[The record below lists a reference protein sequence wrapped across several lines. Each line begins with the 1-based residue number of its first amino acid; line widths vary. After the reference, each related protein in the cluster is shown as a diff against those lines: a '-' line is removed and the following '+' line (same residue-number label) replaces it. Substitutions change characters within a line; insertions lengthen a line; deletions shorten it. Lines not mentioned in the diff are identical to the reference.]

1 MAAEMSN
8 KARVGEAF
16 DLLATGLEPFVARN
30 MARTV
35 PKGKDWVE
43 AYVRSSKYP
52 EREYSTTDPSFLLNV
67 VIDNWRGVFE
77 RQLPRST
84 RNLLFTLRDKRN
96 EWAHNR
102 AIQPHDAQFVLSGI
116 LTLLEAIDARE
127 TQKVRVSLDD
137 LNRSLFH
144 KEQARATEE
153 GGLSNVVDAPKAG
166 LRPWREVIHPH
177 KDVQTGRF
185 AVAEFAADLEL
196 VRRNEG
202 SAEYK
207 NPRQFFDRTYLTAG
221 LRELLTLGV
230 RRVAGL
236 GGQPVINCQTNFG
249 GGKTHS
255 LIALYHLF
263 SGVDLDALPS
273 EVADLVRSAG
283 VESLPTVRRAVVVGN
298 RFAAGQSHEK
308 PDGTVVN
315 TIWGEIAWQLGGT
328 DAYAVV
334 AESDRNRTNPGDLIR
349 QVLADASPCLVLI
362 DEWVAYARDLYGRD
376 DLPGGSFDSQFG
388 FAQALTEATRATDGA
403 LFVVSIPASEGLSDD
418 GESQASSLEVG
429 SAAGHEALLRLT
441 NVVSRQAE
449 HWQPAKGDES
459 FEIVRRRLFEP
470 LDESAAHDRD
480 ATAAAFGELYRS
492 QRGEF
497 PTEAAEV
504 SYEERIKTAFP
515 IHPEVF
521 DRLYEDWST
530 VDRFQRTRGV
540 LRLMAAVIN
549 SLWESDDRSPLI
561 LPCSIPLDDGRVRGE
576 LAGKLPDYWDP
587 VLDADVDGRD
597 SRAAQ
602 IDRDTPH
609 LGQHHAT
616 RRVAR
621 TIFLGAT
628 PNVGSAN
635 RGIEIERIR
644 LGSVFA
650 GEKPGFIADALNRLA
665 AQAPYLYVDRDRYW
679 FDRQQNVNR
688 TARDDAARL
697 LAGDKHEVRE
707 EIEKR
712 LRAERGDGDF
722 RRVHVT
728 PATSGDVAD
737 DPMVR
742 LVVLG
747 PDHPHVAK
755 AVESPALQAARELLD
770 KRGNSPRQYRNM
782 LVFAAADQRSLEGL
796 EQATADYLAW
806 SSICDRVSELNLDA
820 HQTTQARTRRDQS
833 DDAVGLRLPESYKYV
848 LIPRQDDPV
857 GEVTFDIAT
866 LDQQGTVAQRASRRL
881 VSDGTLAVQFPPVML
896 RLKLDGE
903 LAPRWADG
911 HVAASTLW
919 EDFAKYVYLPR
930 LQDQDVLLATI
941 RNGSASLTWESEG
954 VAVAAGYDEDAG
966 RYLGLVAGGLADSVV
981 PTSLVVRPEVAAA
994 QQAEVVE
1001 PGTTPDA
1008 VGEGES
1014 AATGGGGP
1022 GGAESGG
1029 DPPVKPALVTLFRGS
1044 VRLDSSRPVK
1054 HFGDISKEVLDHFAS
1069 QVGTDLEVTIEVVA
1083 RKPAGFAD
1091 QVIRTVTENARTLKF
1106 DDSTGFDEE

>member
-1 MAAEMSN
+1 MAEMTN

-16 DLLATGLEPFVARN
+16 DLLAKGLEPFVVRH
-30 MARTV
+30 MSRTV
-35 PKGKDWVE
+35 AKGEDWAEVF
-43 AYVRSSKYP
+43 VRSSKYP
-52 EREYSTTDPSFLLNV
+52 DRDYSTSDPAFLLNV
-67 VIDNWRGVFE
+67 LIEAWKGTFE

-102 AIQPHDAQFVLSGI
+102 SIQPHDAQFVLSGI

-127 TQKVRVSLDD
+127 TEQVRVSLDQ
-137 LNRSLFH
+137 LNRSLFE
-144 KEQARATEE
+144 KERERTATDE
-153 GGLSNVVDAPKAG
+153 GTRSNVVDSPKAG
-166 LRPWREVIHPH
+166 LRPWREVIRPH
-177 KDVQTGRF
+177 EDVATGRF

-196 VRRNEG
+196 VRRGEG
-202 SAEYK
+202 SDEYRL
-207 NPRQFFDRTYLTAG
+207 PRLFFERTYLTAG
-221 LRELLTLGV
+221 LRELLTLAV

-255 LIALYHLF
+255 LIALFHLF
-263 SGVDLDALPS
+263 SGVGVEGLPP
-273 EVADLVRSAG
+273 EVGDLVRAAG
-283 VESLPTVRRAVVVGN
+283 VDELPAVRRAVVVGN
-298 RFAAGQSHEK
+298 RFAAGQVHEK

-315 TIWGEIAWQLGGT
+315 TIWGEIAWQLGGK
-328 DAYAVV
+328 DGYALV
-334 AESDRNRTNPGDLIR
+334 AESDRNRTNPGDAIR
-349 QVLADASPCLVLI
+349 QVIADAAPCLILV
-362 DEWVAYARDLYGRD
+362 DEWVAYARDLYGRGD
-376 DLPGGSFDSQFG
+376 ELPGGSFDSQFG
-388 FAQALTEATRATDGA
+388 FAQTLTEATRATDGA
-403 LFVVSIPASEGLSDD
+403 LFVVSIPASEGRSED
-418 GESQASSLEVG
+418 GESVVSSLEVG

-449 HWQPAKGDES
+449 QWQPAKGDES

-470 LDESAAHDRD
+470 LSETAIADRD

-497 PTEAAEV
+497 PNEATEVA
-504 SYEERIKTAFP
+504 YEERIKTAFP

-549 SLWESDDRSPLI
+549 SLWESEDRSPLI

-587 VLDADVDGRD
+587 VLDADIDGRD

-602 IDRDTPH
+602 IDRETPH

-635 RGIEIERIR
+635 RGIEVERIR

-697 LAGDKHEVRE
+697 LAGDKHEVRA
-707 EIEKR
+707 EIERR
-712 LRAERGDGDF
+712 LRAERGEGDF
-722 RRVHVT
+722 RRVHVA

-737 DPMVR
+737 DPMAR

-747 PDHPHVAK
+747 PEHPHVAK
-755 AVESPALQAARELLD
+755 ADESPGLQAARELLER
-770 KRGNSPRQYRNM
+770 RGTSPRQYRNM

-806 SSICDRVSELNLDA
+806 SSICDRVDELNLDA
-820 HQTTQARTRRDQS
+820 HQTTQARTRRSQS
-833 DDAVGLRLPESYKYV
+833 DDAVGLRLVETYKYALV
-848 LIPRQDDPV
+848 PRQDDPV
-857 GEVTFDIAT
+857 GEVTFDVAN

-881 VSDGTLAVQFPPVML
+881 VSDGTLATQFPPVML
-896 RLKLDGE
+896 RLKLDDE
-903 LAPRWADG
+903 KALASRWADG
-911 HVAASTLW
+911 HVAATTLW

-930 LQDQDVLLATI
+930 LRDQDVLMATVAA
-941 RNGSASLTWESEG
+941 GPASMTWQAEG
-954 VAVAAGYDEDAG
+954 FAVAAGHDESSG
-966 RYLGLVAGGLADSVV
+966 RYLGLVAGGHAAGLS
-981 PTSLVVRPEVAAA
+981 PTALVVRPDIAVA
-994 QQAEVVE
+994 QQAENDAATGETGTTVSGGTTTE
-1001 PGTTPDA
+1001 EEAGTGTTP
-1008 VGEGES
+1008 G
-1014 AATGGGGP
+1014 AA
-1022 GGAESGG
+1022 
-1029 DPPVKPALVTLFRGS
+1029 PAAKIFRGT
-1044 VRLDSSRPVK
+1044 VRLDTDRPVK

-1069 QVGTDLEVTIEVVA
+1069 QVETEVEVTIEVVA
-1083 RKPAGFAD
+1083 RKPDGFAD
-1091 QVIRTVTENARTLKF
+1091 NVIRTVTENARTLKF
-1106 DDSTGFDEE
+1106 DEGAGFAED